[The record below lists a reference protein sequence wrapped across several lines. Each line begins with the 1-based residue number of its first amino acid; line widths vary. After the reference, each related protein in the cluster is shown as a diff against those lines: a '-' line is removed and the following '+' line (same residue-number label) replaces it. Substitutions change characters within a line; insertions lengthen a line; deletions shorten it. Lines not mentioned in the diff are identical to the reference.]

1 MTTRLTFG
9 IDPGLSGAIATLIDG
24 EPGPVLDMPTMD
36 VGQGSE
42 VDARAVAIFIREQ
55 RAAHPGAHVSA
66 AMERI
71 HARPMRDKS
80 GTPTEG
86 GKARHSLA
94 EGYGQLKA
102 TIRVLGIPLDL
113 VAPATWKRH
122 FHLLGTAKDAARVLA
137 LARFPSA
144 GRSLSRKKDSG
155 RADAL
160 LIALWFENTHLA
172 SHITDEAAA

>member
-1 MTTRLTFG
+1 
-9 IDPGLSGAIATLIDG
+9 
-24 EPGPVLDMPTMD
+24 
-36 VGQGSE
+36 
-42 VDARAVAIFIREQ
+42 
-55 RAAHPGAHVSA
+55 
-66 AMERI
+66 
-71 HARPMRDKS
+71 
-80 GTPTEG
+80 
-86 GKARHSLA
+86 
-94 EGYGQLKA
+94 
-102 TIRVLGIPLDL
+102 VLGIPLDL